1 MRPMRRGGGR
11 GPGIGAGSTRRSF
24 RRCIEPARPGP
35 CCRFVPPSC
44 WNRRGDGRAAP
55 SSSGRARA
63 AESKRSTAS
72 SVTRSPEARR
82 FPRGMLM
89 QISRKAKYQGNSI
102 QKQHSNQS
110 PHQPDDS
117 KEDQTKTL
125 MSSLCHH
132 HRKRKKRG
140 PPKPTEERVITSRTA
155 PVQHIILAR
164 SLARLHTSV
173 TNMVKLH
180 VTYCGG

>member
-1 MRPMRRGGGR
+1 MRPMRRAAGR

-35 CCRFVPPSC
+35 CFRFVPPSC

-102 QKQHSNQS
+102 QKQHSKQLR
-110 PHQPDDS
+110 HQT
-117 KEDQTKTL
+117 KRGQTKTPIM
-125 MSSLCHH
+125 MSSLG
-132 HRKRKKRG
+132 HRQCKKRG

-155 PVQHIILAR
+155 PVPHIILAR